1 MNHTVRSG
9 KLVAAGVHS
18 FTSVGVVLGF
28 MALRSILH
36 GDPSD
41 ALLWLGAA
49 MVVDGLDGPMARHF
63 RIGEKLPHVDGS
75 VLDKV
80 IDYLTYALIPAVF
93 LYYFGLVPGG
103 WGIAAAAVILMTSL
117 YSFANRELKTR
128 DNFFDGFPATWNLV
142 VLGFYLL
149 DSGPVLNGIV
159 VIICGVLTF
168 FPVKFIHPF
177 RVKSIR
183 PVTIGMTVMWALVTV
198 HLITRRG
205 AGTDLFQAEPAA
217 LLFFSLVSLYFIAL
231 SIVRSVRGRL

>member
-1 MNHTVRSG
+1 MNHTLRSE

-18 FTSVGVVLGF
+18 FTSLGVVLGF

-36 GDPSD
+36 SDPSG
-41 ALLWLGAA
+41 ALLWLGVA

-63 RIGEKLPHVDGS
+63 RISEKLPHVDGA

-80 IDYLTYALIPAVF
+80 IDYLTYALIPAIF
-93 LYYFGLVPGG
+93 LYYFELIPAG
-103 WGIAAAAVILMTSL
+103 WGIAAAAVVLMTSL

-142 VLGFYLL
+142 ILGFYLL
-149 DSGPVLNGIV
+149 GSGPVLNGV
-159 VIICGVLTF
+159 VVVLCGVLTF

-177 RVKSIR
+177 RVKSMR
-183 PVTIGMTVMWALVTV
+183 PVTIVMTIMWALVTV

-205 AGTDLFQAEPAA
+205 AGTDLFQEEPAA
-217 LLFFSLVSLYFIAL
+217 LLFFSIVSCYFIVL
-231 SIVRSVRGRL
+231 SIIRSVRGRL